1 MSRSR
6 CRRKAHVFSDKD
18 EASSWDGVDGLRVLL
33 EMSQLL
39 NTGLD
44 AQSLALCVK
53 LCETGAN
60 PEALA
65 NLIKELRARTAPNVT
80 TWSLRPEHA
89 ER

>member
-1 MSRSR
+1 MAAPSGDD
-6 CRRKAHVFSDKD
+6 RRNALKETFD
-18 EASSWDGVDGLRVLL
+18 VLL

>member
-1 MSRSR
+1 MAAPNVDD
-6 CRRKAHVFSDKD
+6 RRKALKETFD
-18 EASSWDGVDGLRVLL
+18 VLL

-44 AQSLALCVK
+44 AQSLALCVQ
-53 LCETGAN
+53 LCESGAN

-65 NLIKELRARTAPNVT
+65 GLIKELRARTAPSVT

>member
-1 MSRSR
+1 MAAPNIDD
-6 CRRKAHVFSDKD
+6 RRKALTETFD
-18 EASSWDGVDGLRVLL
+18 VLL

-44 AQSLALCVK
+44 AQSLALCIQ
-53 LCETGAN
+53 LCESGAN

-65 NLIKELRARTAPNVT
+65 GLIKELRARSAPNVT

>member
-1 MSRSR
+1 MAAPYDD
-6 CRRKAHVFSDKD
+6 RRGAVKETFD
-18 EASSWDGVDGLRVLL
+18 VLL

-44 AQSLALCVK
+44 AHSLALCVR
-53 LCETGAN
+53 LCGNGAN

-65 NLIKELRARTAPNVT
+65 SLVKELRAKSPSNATN
-80 TWSLRPEHA
+80 WSLRPEHA

>member
-1 MSRSR
+1 MAAPNDE
-6 CRRKAHVFSDKD
+6 RRNATKETFD
-18 EASSWDGVDGLRVLL
+18 VLL

-44 AQSLALCVK
+44 AQSLALCVR
-53 LCETGAN
+53 LCENGAN

-65 NLIKELRARTAPNVT
+65 DLIKELRNKSSSNVT
-80 TWSLRPEHA
+80 NRSVRAEHA

>member
-1 MSRSR
+1 MPTAADLETRKMAAPNVDD
-6 CRRKAHVFSDKD
+6 RRKALKETFD
-18 EASSWDGVDGLRVLL
+18 VLL

-44 AQSLALCVK
+44 AQSLALCVR
-53 LCETGAN
+53 LCESGAN

-65 NLIKELRARTAPNVT
+65 GLIKELRARTAPNVT